1 MDLKR
6 KLIGALFAVI
16 AASGLLIACGNDE
29 NSCEF
34 DTDCPEGEKL
44 CHDGFCELVCTSQSD
59 CFDGDVCVDRIGGS
73 GKVCVSEGI
82 SGNNNNGDNNPQ
94 PECTEN
100 EDCDSGV
107 CNQDTGKCVTPG
119 VDKDYVTIE
128 IRDVTTAQNRCTD
141 TTSGEASPATKL
153 SYVQLLDTNGTSLG
167 YGEAVGFNPS
177 ADDNAFREAFTVL
190 DGSAPGVGQ
199 GQCQE
204 SFTIE
209 NGIALGCGGSVFVRF
224 LDSNGDVVEL
234 QEGDQILV
242 AAYGQSCN
250 ELFDK
255 DQEDLYNVYLCE
267 THSTTVLDNSSCSST
282 PLNPAPKNSLSYVD
296 VSLP

>member
-6 KLIGALFAVI
+6 KLIGALFAVV
-16 AASGLLIACGNDE
+16 ASSGLLIACGNDE

-34 DTDCPEGEKL
+34 DTDCLEGEEL
-44 CHDGFCELVCTSQSD
+44 CHDGFCEPVCTSQSD
-59 CFDGDVCVDRIGGS
+59 CFDGEVCVDRIGGS

-82 SGNNNNGDNNPQ
+82 SGNNGDNNGDQ
-94 PECTEN
+94 PECTDQDE
-100 EDCDSGV
+100 CSGDQICV
-107 CNQDTGKCVTPG
+107 EGKCITPG
-119 VDKDYVTIE
+119 ETKDYVTVE
-128 IRDVTTAQNRCTD
+128 IRDVTTAQDRCTD
-141 TTSGEASPATKL
+141 KTSGEASPATKL
-153 SYVQLLDTNGTSLG
+153 SYVQLLDSNGVSLG

-177 ADDNAFREAFTVL
+177 ADDNAFDDAFTVL

-224 LDSNGDVVEL
+224 VDSNGDVVKL

-255 DQEDLYNVYLCE
+255 NQEDLYNVYLCE
-267 THSTTVLDNSSCSST
+267 TFSDNVIDNSSCSST